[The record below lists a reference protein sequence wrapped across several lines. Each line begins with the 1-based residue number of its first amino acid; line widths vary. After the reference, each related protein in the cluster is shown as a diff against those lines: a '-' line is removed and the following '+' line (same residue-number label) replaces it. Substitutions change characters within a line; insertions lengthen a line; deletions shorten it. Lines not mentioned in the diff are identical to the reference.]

1 MKRKVYCLMGAAF
14 VLVCGCGKT
23 QDTSVDMQKATAAEY
38 QEADNLADEF
48 EIQSVNLP
56 IKEENLG
63 FYCVS
68 DGKIFYVV
76 DYSDS
81 LQDQTG
87 TGENVE
93 FENKYNTQIHMYD
106 MNQKE
111 DQLVYQYDLDYCMS
125 IYDLRAR
132 GDRIVW
138 IEQPKSGG
146 WIMKTMDTGDEI
158 QPQSIT
164 DSTEMSSDENDAVVP
179 TMSEDKAYWYQCKKE
194 KKHSYSLY
202 SYDFLTQKIQCEQTD
217 LDVESPYEGFS
228 LVSSVGT
235 LLEKENDVHSLIHL
249 WNVKNAKKAQLHIDG
264 EVSAP
269 ISNES
274 LSVWMKNYETDGTL
288 YIYDWYA
295 AEIGKID
302 FNPGRFFSY
311 GIIGDNVFVNQRDQS
326 AYGSDGLICFDVK
339 KKEYQQIM
347 ETDQMLTIF
356 QGDDDEI
363 YTSVVEDGVVTIIT
377 VTMRDE
383 KSGA

>member
-1 MKRKVYCLMGAAF
+1 MKKNVYFLMGILLV
-14 VLVCGCGKT
+14 VLCGCGKT
-23 QDTSVDMQKATAAEY
+23 QDTSVDMQKATVAEY
-38 QEADNLADEF
+38 HEADHLADEF
-48 EIQSVNLP
+48 EIRSVKLP
-56 IKEENLG
+56 VKEENLG

-111 DQLVYQYDLDYCMS
+111 DQLVYQYDLDYCMP

-132 GDRIVW
+132 GNRIVW
-138 IEQPKSGG
+138 IEQPKNGG

-164 DSTEMSSDENDAVVP
+164 DSMEMSSDENDAVVP
-179 TMSEDKAYWYQCKKE
+179 TLGGNKVYWYQCEKE
-194 KKHSYSLY
+194 KKHPYSLY
-202 SYDFLTQKIQCEQTD
+202 SYDFLTQKIQCEHQD
-217 LDVESPYEGFS
+217 LDVENSKLS
-228 LVSSVGT
+228 
-235 LLEKENDVHSLIHL
+235 
-249 WNVKNAKKAQLHIDG
+249 QLHIDG

-269 ISNES
+269 VSNES

-288 YIYDWYA
+288 YIYDWDA

-356 QGDDDEI
+356 QGDEDEI